1 MPFSFFRSPASRGL
15 VNLYTGTFLSGMGWS
30 MVFPGIAIMPSF
42 FDVSI
47 GAAAQVVTLYGV
59 GRFAAMPVAGQ
70 IIDRAGSRASLIA
83 GTILI
88 ASGAAMACIVPWF
101 LLVLV
106 ASFVIGSGDGLWA
119 MGREVSGV
127 DLVKLD
133 QRGRVLSGFHG
144 MHSGGFAV
152 GPLLGGILIELANL
166 RVMFAAYALLSVLAV
181 ILAVFSHNA
190 VAARNS
196 KELQA
201 LPDNKSS
208 KNRIRRLLD
217 LYLQID
223 PGLRST
229 YLVFVFATA
238 AAFMFRQT
246 FQSILPLYA
255 ESEAGLSAI
264 EIGTLFSF
272 SGVLILVMILPVGF
286 ILDKIGRKWATVPS
300 TGLPAIAFLALP
312 FTDSFQMMLVLVGLM
327 GVANG
332 LSLGSLAASTYDVV
346 PESARGRL
354 QAARRMAAEVGGVGA
369 PLVGGIL
376 MNFSGPGTPFLVYAP
391 ILILASILLAFV
403 AKETLVKRKE

>member
-1 MPFSFFRSPASRGL
+1 
-15 VNLYTGTFLSGMGWS
+15 

-47 GAAAQVVTLYGV
+47 GAAAQVVSLYGI

-312 FTDSFQMMLVLVGLM
+312 FTDSFQMMLVLVGL
-327 GVANG
+327 
-332 LSLGSLAASTYDVV
+332 
-346 PESARGRL
+346 
-354 QAARRMAAEVGGVGA
+354 
-369 PLVGGIL
+369 I
-376 MNFSGPGTPFLVYAP
+376 F
-391 ILILASILLAFV
+391 
-403 AKETLVKRKE
+403 

>member
-1 MPFSFFRSPASRGL
+1 MRPPLFRNPVSRGL
-15 VNLYTGTFLSGMGWS
+15 VNLYSGTFLSGMGWS
-30 MVFPGIAIMPSF
+30 MVFPGIAIMPGY

-47 GAAAQVVTLYGV
+47 GAAAQVVTLYGI
-59 GRFAAMPVAGQ
+59 GRFAAMPIAGQ
-70 IIDRAGSRASLIA
+70 IIDKAGSRASLIA

-88 ASGAAMACIVPWF
+88 ALGAAMASMVPWF
-101 LLVLV
+101 LLILL
-106 ASFVIGSGDGLWA
+106 ASFIIGSGDGFWA
-119 MGREVSGV
+119 MGREISGV

-152 GPLLGGILIELANL
+152 GPLLGGILIEFANL
-166 RVMFAAYALLSVLAV
+166 RVMFAVYACMAALAV
-181 ILAVFSHNA
+181 LLAIFSHNA
-190 VAARNS
+190 VAS
-196 KELQA
+196 KEPKGVNELQESKIH
-201 LPDNKSS
+201 KS
-208 KNRIRRLLD
+208 RIRRFLD

-246 FQSILPLYA
+246 FQSILPLFA
-255 ESEAGLSAI
+255 ESEAGLSPI

-272 SGVLILVMILPVGF
+272 SGVLILLMIVPVGF
-286 ILDKIGRKWATVPS
+286 ILDKVGRKWATVPS
-300 TGLPAIAFLALP
+300 TGLPAIAFLILP
-312 FTDSFQMMLVLVGLM
+312 FTHSFEVMLVLVALM

-354 QAARRMAAEVGGVGA
+354 QAGRRMVAEIGGVGA
-369 PLVGGIL
+369 PLFGGIL
-376 MNFSGPGTPFLVYAP
+376 MNISGPGTPFLVYAP
-391 ILILASILLAFV
+391 ILILASVLLAFV
-403 AKETLVKRKE
+403 AKETLIKSKG

>member
-47 GAAAQVVTLYGV
+47 GAAAQVVTLYGI

-152 GPLLGGILIELANL
+152 GPLLGGC
-166 RVMFAAYALLSVLAV
+166 LLYTS
-181 ILAVFSHNA
+181 
-190 VAARNS
+190 
-196 KELQA
+196 
-201 LPDNKSS
+201 
-208 KNRIRRLLD
+208 
-217 LYLQID
+217 
-223 PGLRST
+223 
-229 YLVFVFATA
+229 
-238 AAFMFRQT
+238 
-246 FQSILPLYA
+246 
-255 ESEAGLSAI
+255 
-264 EIGTLFSF
+264 
-272 SGVLILVMILPVGF
+272 
-286 ILDKIGRKWATVPS
+286 PS
-300 TGLPAIAFLALP
+300 PR
-312 FTDSFQMMLVLVGLM
+312 D
-327 GVANG
+327 
-332 LSLGSLAASTYDVV
+332 
-346 PESARGRL
+346 
-354 QAARRMAAEVGGVGA
+354 
-369 PLVGGIL
+369 
-376 MNFSGPGTPFLVYAP
+376 
-391 ILILASILLAFV
+391 
-403 AKETLVKRKE
+403 

>member
-47 GAAAQVVTLYGV
+47 GAAAQVVTLYGI

-144 MHSGGFAV
+144 MHSGALAIGPLIGGLLADGIGFRATFFGFAAV
-152 GPLLGGILIELANL
+152 PGVAVLLG
-166 RVMFAAYALLSVLAV
+166 
-181 ILAVFSHNA
+181 
-190 VAARNS
+190 
-196 KELQA
+196 
-201 LPDNKSS
+201 
-208 KNRIRRLLD
+208 
-217 LYLQID
+217 
-223 PGLRST
+223 
-229 YLVFVFATA
+229 VFAHDA
-238 AAFMFRQT
+238 RPQPQPLHGSASENSAFC
-246 FQSILPLYA
+246 LP
-255 ESEAGLSAI
+255 
-264 EIGTLFSF
+264 
-272 SGVLILVMILPVGF
+272 
-286 ILDKIGRKWATVPS
+286 
-300 TGLPAIAFLALP
+300 
-312 FTDSFQMMLVLVGLM
+312 
-327 GVANG
+327 
-332 LSLGSLAASTYDVV
+332 
-346 PESARGRL
+346 
-354 QAARRMAAEVGGVGA
+354 
-369 PLVGGIL
+369 
-376 MNFSGPGTPFLVYAP
+376 
-391 ILILASILLAFV
+391 
-403 AKETLVKRKE
+403 